1 MKQHIDELVS
11 RIIDNYAKTGSGSGE
26 DFAKSIHVVEGRK
39 YIKIVKADSVWG
51 FVVATD
57 GDRKFKKGDILKPA
71 SFNSPTRNYAR
82 GNIIEGGYPVH
93 WTGPAYMR

>member
-26 DFAKSIHVVEGRK
+26 DFAKTIEVVEGRK
-39 YIKIVKADSVWG
+39 YIKVVQNHIVWG
-51 FVVATD
+51 FIVATD
-57 GDRKFKKGDILKPA
+57 NDRKCKRGDILKAA
-71 SFNSPTRNYAR
+71 SFSSPTRNHAR